1 LAWERRQAAGTSLPE
16 APELYQVG
24 PPNQDKVDRVIAF
37 ARAQLG
43 KPYVLGGRGP
53 NVWDCSGLTMKAYE
67 AAGIAIGTHSVSNQF
82 INAMD
87 RRQLV
92 PVRNVE
98 AGDLIFWST
107 SNDHLN
113 RSYGSKYHIGI
124 YIGGGLILD
133 APNPSKP
140 VRIIPM
146 NQRLGEMVP
155 YAARPSAQR

>member
-1 LAWERRQAAGTSLPE
+1 
-16 APELYQVG
+16 
-24 PPNQDKVDRVIAF
+24 
-37 ARAQLG
+37 
-43 KPYVLGGRGP
+43 
-53 NVWDCSGLTMKAYE
+53 MKAYE
-67 AAGIAIGTHSVSNQF
+67 AARIYYGTHSVSNQF

-87 RRQLV
+87 KRQLV
-92 PVRNVE
+92 PLRDVE

-107 SNDHLN
+107 SNNHLN
-113 RSYGSKYHIGI
+113 RGYGDKYHIGI

-155 YAARPSAQR
+155 YAARPSATR